1 MVTNTNFPAP
11 LQVLAL
17 LGTVFAIVVLGA
29 LAMYGGLTKRSWT
42 KLALSGIGVVIGAY
56 ILLLFVFSGLSKET
70 VLKIGE
76 EKHFC
81 EIDCHIAYS
90 VAGVRGATVSR
101 GGEPVLV
108 VELRTR
114 FDPATISATRPRD
127 APLTPNP
134 RTATLV
140 DESGRTY
147 PAVNRSELQSVANS
161 PDTFFGQSLRPGES
175 YVSLFGY
182 RIPSEARGLRLLIA
196 AADGPENILIGSE
209 LSFFHKK
216 TYFEISRDMPPSGA
230 NIAP

>member
-17 LGTVFAIVVLGA
+17 LGTVFTIVVLGA
-29 LAMYGGLTKRSWT
+29 LAMYGGLTKRHWT
-42 KLALSGIGVVIGAY
+42 KLALAGIGVVIGAY
-56 ILLLFVFSGLSKET
+56 VLLLFAFSRFSKER
-70 VLKIGE
+70 VLKVGE

-90 VAGVRGATVSR
+90 VAEVKSVTLP
-101 GGEPVLV
+101 GGGDPVLL

-114 FDPATISATRPRD
+114 FDPTTISETRPRD

-134 RTATLV
+134 KTATLV

-147 PAVNRSELQSVANS
+147 PAVNRSELQVVPKASDA
-161 PDTFFGQSLRPGES
+161 PFGQSLRPGES
-175 YVSLFGY
+175 YVSTFGY
-182 RIPSEARGLRLLIA
+182 RIPGGSRGLRLLIA
-196 AADGPENILIGSE
+196 TADGPEQILIGSE

-216 TYFEISRDMPPSGA
+216 TYFESGPAMPNPAA
-230 NIAP
+230 NLAR